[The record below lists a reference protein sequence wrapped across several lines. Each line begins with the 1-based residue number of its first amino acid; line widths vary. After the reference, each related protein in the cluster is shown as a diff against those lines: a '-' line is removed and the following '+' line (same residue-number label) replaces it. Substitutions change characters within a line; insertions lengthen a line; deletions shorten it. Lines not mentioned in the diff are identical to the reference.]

1 MRNQCIGSAFR
12 LLAEL
17 MKEQISCLQ
26 SVRLPL
32 VLSVVIVGLDG
43 RSAFAA
49 APDWENEQVF
59 RINKE
64 LPHAVKMPFLKG
76 DEALSSAR
84 LQSSWCL
91 PLNGDWKF
99 HWVDHPDKRPLDFWE
114 SDFDDSSW
122 KSIPVP
128 SNVELHG
135 YGTPIYTNMPYPFKK
150 DPPRVMGEPAVH
162 FTAMKER
169 NPVSSYRRTFELPT
183 SWQGRRVH
191 VCFNGVASA
200 FYLWVNGEKVGY
212 SQDSRTPAEFDLTK
226 YVKPGMNVIAA
237 EVYRHSDGSYLECQ
251 DFWRLSGI
259 FRDVY
264 LWSTAPLDIRDFEVR
279 AHLDAGYQK
288 GTLDLTTWT
297 IRNGA
302 NDGGYS
308 IDAKVIGPKG
318 EQVYA
323 GSLQGKT
330 ESGKEEKKSLRAND
344 LAIKPWTAENPVLYK
359 LLLTLKDAAGKEV
372 AHYATAIGFRTSEIR
387 NGQLLVN
394 GRPIL
399 IKGVNRHDHSHLTGQ
414 YVTEQD
420 MRDDLFAMKKLNIN
434 AVRTSHYPNDPRFLE
449 LCDEYGFYVVS
460 EANIESHGMG
470 YGPESLAKDPK
481 WGPAHL
487 DRVVNMVEA
496 FKNHPSVIIWSLG
509 NEAGDGVNFVECSKW
524 VKQRDPS
531 RPVHYEQAAMSGHT
545 DIFCP
550 MYFKIAQLDGW
561 VKKESAKPLDQQR
574 PLIQCEY
581 NHTMGNSSGGLAEYW
596 QWHKKER
603 LLQGGFIW
611 DWRDQGILK
620 TKPAPAGG
628 EPLKFFAY
636 GGDFGDRPN
645 DGNFCC
651 NGVMHADLRP
661 NPHAAEVHH
670 QYRPIE
676 TTLIRGEPAD
686 TRVQVKNWLFFA
698 DLSRYAVKWTLL
710 ENGRAVQGGS
720 LPIPGCAPQAA
731 VEVAIPL
738 KPYKIVKS
746 AEYHLRVEFSEATDR
761 PWVKAGH
768 IVATDEM
775 LLPWSKRVD
784 VPHHSELAA
793 SHDTSSGDNHL
804 AVTGKDFRAVFDTRT
819 GRLISYVIRGKERL
833 AGPLVLNFWRPP
845 TDNDRGN
852 KMPARAAVWREA
864 GEKVSAKDAVI
875 TKVGNAVNVR
885 FSDLVVPAG
894 ESRAELDY
902 VVHGDGVIE
911 VKATL
916 KPKGK
921 LPEIPRLGM
930 MCQLPGRDIT
940 WEWFGRGPGE
950 NYRDRKEGYPTGIW
964 SGKVADLWFPYVEPQ
979 ETANRT
985 EIRWSNFTAPDGM
998 GLRFEA
1004 AGDSLLEMGAYPFLQ
1019 SDLEGRLHPVDIPE
1033 RSVTTVQVGLGQMGV
1048 GGEDSWGA
1056 RPLARY
1062 ELSSSKEYS
1071 WQFRILPVSAP

>member
-1 MRNQCIGSAFR
+1 MNPGNFFIFASAFVC
-12 LLAEL
+12 LTASNALAA
-17 MKEQISCLQ
+17 
-26 SVRLPL
+26 
-32 VLSVVIVGLDG
+32 DG
-43 RSAFAA
+43 AP
-49 APDWENEQVF
+49 PDWENEQVF

-64 LPHAVKMPFLKG
+64 RPHAVKMPFPEA
-76 DEALSSAR
+76 DEALGSPR
-84 LQSSWCL
+84 LESPWCL
-91 PLNGDWKF
+91 MLNGDWKF
-99 HWVDHPDKRPLDFWE
+99 HWVEHPGKRPLDFWKA
-114 SDFDDSSW
+114 DFDDSGW
-122 KSIPVP
+122 KTIPVP

-135 YGTPIYTNMPYPFKK
+135 YGTPIYTNQPYPFKK
-150 DPPRVMGEPAVH
+150 DPPRVMGEPPAH

-169 NPVSSYRRTFELPT
+169 NPVSSYRRTFDLPEN
-183 SWQGRRVH
+183 WQERRIYVT
-191 VCFNGVASA
+191 FNGVASA

-226 YVKPGMNVIAA
+226 YVKPGKNVIAV

-264 LWSTAPLDIRDFEVR
+264 LWSSDQLDIRDFEVK
-279 AHLDAGYQK
+279 AHLEPGYQK
-288 GTLDLTTWT
+288 GTLDLTAWT
-297 IRNGA
+297 IHHGA
-302 NDGGYS
+302 DEAAYA
-308 IDAKVIGPKG
+308 IDAKVFGPKG
-318 EQVYA
+318 EQVFA
-323 GSLQGKT
+323 GSLDGKVA
-330 ESGKEEKKSLRAND
+330 SGKEEKKQLRAND
-344 LAIKPWTAENPVLYK
+344 LAITPWTAENPVLYK
-359 LLLTLKDAAGKEV
+359 LLLTLKSGEGKEI
-372 AHYATAIGFRTSEIR
+372 ANYATAIGFRTSEIK

-394 GRPIL
+394 GQPIL

-420 MRDDLFAMKKLNIN
+420 MRDDLFAMKRLNIN

-524 VKQRDPS
+524 VKQRDAS
-531 RPVHYEQAAMSGHT
+531 RPVHYERAQMADHVDLFS
-545 DIFCP
+545 P
-550 MYFKIAQLDGW
+550 MYFRTGQLAGW
-561 VKKESAKPLDQQR
+561 VKTESAKPLEKQR

-611 DWRDQGILK
+611 DWRDQGILR
-620 TKPAPAGG
+620 TKPNPGGG

-636 GGDFGDRPN
+636 GGDFGDQPN

-651 NGVMHADLRP
+651 NGVVHADLRP

-670 QYRPIE
+670 QYRPVE
-676 TTLIRGEPAD
+676 TKLLSGVSGNIRVA
-686 TRVQVKNWLFFA
+686 VKNWLFFS
-698 DLSRYAVKWTLL
+698 DLSRYAMKWTLL
-710 ENGRAVQGGS
+710 ENGRPVQEGNQS
-720 LPIPGCAPQAA
+720 IPECAPQST
-731 VEVAIPL
+731 VEVAIPMAEL
-738 KPYKIVKS
+738 QEIPKG
-746 AEYHLRVEFSEATDR
+746 AEYHLRVEFSEAGDR

-775 LLPWSKRVD
+775 VLPWSKRVD
-784 VPHHSELAA
+784 TPHKSELPATIEA
-793 SHDTSSGDNHL
+793 SADNEIIL
-804 AVTGKDFRAVFDTRT
+804 AGKDFRAVFEKQT
-819 GRLISYVIRGKERL
+819 GRLTSYIFGGTERL
-833 AGPLVLNFWRPP
+833 AGPLALNFWRPP
-845 TDNDRGN
+845 VDNDRGN
-852 KMPARAAVWREA
+852 KMPARTAVWREA
-864 GEKVSAKDAVI
+864 GGGVRCENVKDSPVA
-875 TKVGNAVNVR
+875 NAIR
-885 FSDLVVPAG
+885 LQFDLAVPAG
-894 ESRAELDY
+894 ESRAVLKY
-902 VVHGDGVIE
+902 IVHGDGVIE
-911 VKATL
+911 VAATVS
-916 KPKGK
+916 PKGK

-930 MCQLPGRDIT
+930 MCQLPGRDTT

-964 SGKVADLWFPYVEPQ
+964 SGKVDELWFPYVEPQ

-985 EIRWSNFTAPDGM
+985 EIRWSKFTAPDGT

-1019 SDLEGRLHPVDIPE
+1019 SDLEGPLHPVDIPRRE
-1033 RSVTTVQVGLGQMGV
+1033 ITTVHAGLGQMGV
-1048 GGEDSWGA
+1048 GGENSWGA
-1056 RPLARY
+1056 RPLAQY
-1062 ELSSSKEYS
+1062 EFPANKEYS
-1071 WQFRILPVSAP
+1071 WQFRILPVSRP

>member
-1 MRNQCIGSAFR
+1 MNSRISLVFSFAFVSSIGQAVS
-12 LLAEL
+12 
-17 MKEQISCLQ
+17 
-26 SVRLPL
+26 
-32 VLSVVIVGLDG
+32 
-43 RSAFAA
+43 AA

-64 LPHAVKMPFLKG
+64 RPHAVKMPFPEV
-76 DEALSSAR
+76 DEALENPR
-84 LQSSWCL
+84 LQSPWCL
-91 PLNGDWKF
+91 MLNGDWKF
-99 HWVDHPDKRPLDFWE
+99 HWVDHPDKRPLDFWKAG
-114 SDFDDSSW
+114 FDDSAW
-122 KSIPVP
+122 KTIPVP

-135 YGTPIYTNMPYPFKK
+135 YGTPIYTNQPYPFKK
-150 DPPRVMGEPAVH
+150 DPPRVMGEPPAH

-169 NPVSSYRRTFELPT
+169 NPVSSYRRTFDLPEG
-183 SWQGRRVH
+183 WQGRRVH
-191 VCFNGVASA
+191 VTFNGVASA

-226 YVKPGMNVIAA
+226 YVKPGTNTLAV

-264 LWSTAPLDIRDFEVR
+264 LWSSDQLDIRDFEVK
-279 AHLDAGYQK
+279 AHLSADYQK

-297 IRNGA
+297 IHHGA
-302 NDGGYS
+302 DEAGYS
-308 IDAKVIGPKG
+308 IEAKVFGPKG
-318 EQVYA
+318 EQVFA
-323 GSLQGKT
+323 GSLKGKVA
-330 ESGKEEKKSLRAND
+330 SGKEEKQILQAKD
-344 LAIKPWTAENPVLYK
+344 LAISPWSAENPVLYK
-359 LLLTLKDAAGKEV
+359 LLLTLKDATGKEI
-372 AHYATAIGFRTSEIR
+372 AHYATSIGFRTSEIK

-487 DRVVNMVEA
+487 DRVINMVEA

-524 VKQRDPS
+524 VKQRDAS
-531 RPVHYEQAAMSGHT
+531 RPVHYERAGMEAHVDLFS
-545 DIFCP
+545 P
-550 MYFKIAQLDGW
+550 MYFRTGQLAGW
-561 VKKESAKPLDQQR
+561 VKTESAKPLEKQR

-620 TKPAPAGG
+620 TKPNPGGG

-636 GGDFGDRPN
+636 GGDFGDQPN

-651 NGVMHADLRP
+651 NGVVHADLRP

-670 QYRPIE
+670 QYRPVE
-676 TTLIRGEPAD
+676 TTLLRGESGDA
-686 TRVQVKNWLFFA
+686 RVQVKNWLFFS
-698 DLSRYAVKWTLL
+698 DLSRYAMKWTLL
-710 ENGRAVQGGS
+710 ENGRPVQEGG
-720 LPIPGCAPQAA
+720 LPVPECAPQAA
-731 VEVAIPL
+731 AEVVIPLQPFEVARN
-738 KPYKIVKS
+738 S
-746 AEYHLRVEFSEATDR
+746 EYHLRVEFSEASDR
-761 PWVKAGH
+761 PWAKAGH

-784 VPHHSELAA
+784 KPHQSELAA
-793 SHDTSSGDNHL
+793 SQDTTADDNHL
-804 AVTGKDFRAVFDTRT
+804 AVKGENFRAVFETQT
-819 GRLISYVIRGKERL
+819 GRLASYVVGGKERL
-833 AGPLVLNFWRPP
+833 AGPLGLNFWRPP
-845 TDNDRGN
+845 VDNDRGN
-852 KMPARAAVWREA
+852 KMPTRTVVWREA
-864 GEKVSAKDAVI
+864 GEKAKSKRAVI
-875 TKVGNAVNVR
+875 GNVGNTVNVR
-885 FSDLVVPAG
+885 FLDLAVPAG

-930 MCQLPGRDIT
+930 MCQLPGRDTT

-950 NYRDRKEGYPTGIW
+950 NYRDRKQGYPTGIW

-985 EIRWSNFTAPDGM
+985 EIRWSNFTAPDGT

-1004 AGDSLLEMGAYPFLQ
+1004 SGDSLLEVGAYPFLQ
-1019 SDLEGRLHPVDIPE
+1019 SDLEGPLHPVDIPQ
-1033 RSVTTVQVGLGQMGV
+1033 RSITTVHVGLGQMGV
-1048 GGEDSWGA
+1048 GGENSWGA
-1056 RPLARY
+1056 RPLAKY
-1062 ELSSSKEYS
+1062 EFPADKEYS
-1071 WQFRILPVSAP
+1071 WQFRILPVSPP